1 MTYMKQET
9 EVWLSIAKEDY
20 KNMQAMKESQ
30 SLRGA
35 VLFAQQCV
43 EKILKAYITEYGT
56 QPPKKI
62 HHLEK
67 LIEDTNLNIEEIGSP
82 ALHELSK
89 AYGWARYP
97 DLSKSHF
104 NSMSQIGPLLSIAEK
119 VYPWVLS
126 KFKTA

>member
-1 MTYMKQET
+1 MKQET

-43 EKILKAYITEYGT
+43 EKILKAYITEYGA
-56 QPPKKI
+56 QLPKKI

-67 LIEDTNLNIEEIGSP
+67 LIEDTNLDIGEIGSP

-97 DLSKSHF
+97 DLSKTHF
-104 NSMSQIGPLLSIAEK
+104 NIISDIEPLLAIAEK
-119 VYPWVLS
+119 VYAWVLS
-126 KFKTA
+126 KFKKA